1 MAVQR
6 PVLPALIGVLLLG
19 VTFTASR
26 NARERSD
33 SDSETSTAQSA
44 PAPAKPKA
52 TAAKPEPSASKPKA
66 AAAEHKGAAAKPEP
80 ARPAHQARARAEHRA
95 SAVRAILGLDGRF
108 LELNPG
114 FCVLVGYEERDFRSA
129 RWPSPLAA
137 EDSRGAQ
144 QRLLRAL
151 AEGETERGRLE
162 SPYLH
167 SEGLLVSVE
176 GEVSLIRDANG
187 EPEGLLLVCAPVA
200 TPVAAT

>member
-6 PVLPALIGVLLLG
+6 PVLLALIGVLLLG

-137 EDSRGAQ
+137 EDSRWA
-144 QRLLRAL
+144 
-151 AEGETERGRLE
+151 
-162 SPYLH
+162 S
-167 SEGLLVSVE
+167 SDS
-176 GEVSLIRDANG
+176 
-187 EPEGLLLVCAPVA
+187 CAPSPRERRSAGASRAPTSTARACSCPSRVRS
-200 TPVAAT
+200 P